1 MKLKTVYICSKC
13 GAQSQKWCGQCS
25 QCNAWNSLVEDVV
38 DASPKKMAIASA
50 RPATP
55 SVTITN
61 FKLKKQRLLTG
72 IGEFD
77 RVLGGGFMPDSV
89 VLLAGDPGI
98 GKSTLTLQVC
108 DRMAEGGRKVLYF
121 SGEESVEQISDRAR
135 RLKLTNPI
143 QVLNVNSL
151 ETVLATLEAESPDFA
166 VVDSVQVMGS
176 EMVESQSGSVT
187 QVRYVA
193 EQLMQFAKGSNVPI
207 LLIGHV
213 NKDGNL
219 AGPQTLTHL
228 VDTVLFL
235 EGDRFQQFRLL
246 RTTKNRFGAVDEVGV
261 FCMVEKGMEEVSNPS
276 ALFLEGRADKP
287 IGSVIVP
294 VLEGTRTFLVEVQA
308 LTAYTK
314 FGYPKRTASGIDL
327 NRLSIILAVLERYAQ
342 IQLDS
347 SDVFVNVVGGLKIS
361 EPAVDLAVAMA
372 VASSKLQRPIPPEWV
387 VLGEMGLSGEVRNV
401 AQTEK
406 RLKEAEKLGFGKVL
420 MPRLKGG
427 SDPKIQTSQIKSVA
441 EAVRE
446 LFGELPKRNRRSDVE
461 KPFRISAGDAE
472 DFVEG

>member
-1 MKLKTVYICSKC
+1 MKLKSIYVCSAC
-13 GAQSQKWCGQCS
+13 GAKSPKWNGQCL
-25 QCNAWNSLVEDVV
+25 QCGAWDTLVEDVV
-38 DASPKKMAIASA
+38 DANPKKMAIASA
-50 RPATP
+50 RPAKP
-55 SVTITN
+55 SVTIMD
-61 FKLKKQRLLTG
+61 FKLKKQRLFTG

-77 RVLGGGFMPDSV
+77 RVLGGGFMPDSMA
-89 VLLAGDPGI
+89 LLAGDPGI

-108 DRMAEGGRKVLYF
+108 DRMAEGNRKVIYF

-135 RLKLTNPI
+135 RLNLKNPI

-166 VVDSVQVMGS
+166 VVDSVQVMAS
-176 EMVESQSGSVT
+176 ELVESQAGSVT

-193 EQLMQFAKGSNVPI
+193 EQLMQFAKAKNVPI

-261 FCMVEKGMEEVSNPS
+261 FSMAEKGMEEVKNPS
-276 ALFLEGRADKP
+276 ALFLEGRAENP
-287 IGSVIVP
+287 VGSVIVP

-308 LTAYTK
+308 LTSYTK

-327 NRLSIILAVLERYAQ
+327 NRLNIILAVLERYAE
-342 IQLDS
+342 IRLDS

-387 VLGEMGLSGEVRNV
+387 VLGEMGLSGEIRNV
-401 AQTEK
+401 AQLEK

-420 MPRLKGG
+420 MPRSKII
-427 SDPKIQTSQIKSVA
+427 SSQKIQTSQAKSIA

-446 LFGELPKRNRRSDVE
+446 VFGELPKKRRSGPETDGPQFFHSE
-461 KPFRISAGDAE
+461 RA
-472 DFVEG
+472 